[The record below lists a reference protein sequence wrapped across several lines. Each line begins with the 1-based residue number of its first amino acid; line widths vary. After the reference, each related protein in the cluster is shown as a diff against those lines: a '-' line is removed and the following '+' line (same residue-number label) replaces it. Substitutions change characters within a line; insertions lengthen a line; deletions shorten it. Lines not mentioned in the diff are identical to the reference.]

1 MMKYCEN
8 HLSSASMVFFSH
20 KVDICNNKDV
30 IDGPER
36 PTPASPTWL
45 ILKTNSALCSGSISQ
60 MAEGLKLRGQLT
72 PLFCY
77 IDLIWSNV
85 PVYKFDQQK
94 RKIAK
99 MKISEWSWKS
109 ECVIKPVWSDN
120 NIIPTLHIVELIIQT
135 AADNLF
141 INVRKEVDHSRPD
154 QLSQQ
159 SDFTD
164 QRESSPPSW
173 ETDQTSIN

>member
-1 MMKYCEN
+1 
-8 HLSSASMVFFSH
+8 MVFFSH

-45 ILKTNSALCSGSISQ
+45 ILKTNSALSSGSISQ

-85 PVYKFDQQK
+85 PVYNFDQQK

-99 MKISEWSWKS
+99 IR
-109 ECVIKPVWSDN
+109 N
-120 NIIPTLHIVELIIQT
+120 EL
-135 AADNLF
+135 F
-141 INVRKEVDHSRPD
+141 V
-154 QLSQQ
+154 
-159 SDFTD
+159 
-164 QRESSPPSW
+164 
-173 ETDQTSIN
+173 